1 MGHLHMR
8 IGNQLGEILLQT
20 AQEKIKNGECQKA
33 IELYTESFHGFTEE
47 YVSKVL
53 RNEMVLVTDEDGI
66 NMNLVDDKEVI
77 ESNKSNIYDWWSI
90 IKSDIEYIDE
100 LRDYR
105 NDIMKKFSYVCKENI
120 ENVNIREVML
130 QYMDEGQLRHFGCYN
145 IAAKLI
151 ANKPF
156 SNLASNGEDS
166 WNRLCAN
173 VEDDEA
179 YKYERVLYYIVKY
192 NEIIR
197 KLYDTYIKIANTYK
211 FLEDHKLIEHYPF
224 IETTFEN
231 VIEILDKY
239 SDTEHGY
246 YHPMCDP
253 EVYEFKETI
262 SDSLLKTQYGSE
274 YLKYGI
280 IRKNIMDGYDA
291 GYLSPEGV
299 FYGGIGETSAMIH
312 LNIATQMFYWSASPY
327 QTQML
332 KDGVT
337 VYGSESPERW
347 LEKRGWIKIHHD
359 DIYGSFIGNKDWAEY
374 PYCPTQEQ
382 IKWICKY
389 ADKFYNGKFYTEAS
403 CSRHR
408 HPEPYST
415 YKVKQMDEI
424 MLHEIFSF

>member
-1 MGHLHMR
+1 
-8 IGNQLGEILLQT
+8 
-20 AQEKIKNGECQKA
+20 
-33 IELYTESFHGFTEE
+33 
-47 YVSKVL
+47 
-53 RNEMVLVTDEDGI
+53 
-66 NMNLVDDKEVI
+66 
-77 ESNKSNIYDWWSI
+77 
-90 IKSDIEYIDE
+90 
-100 LRDYR
+100 
-105 NDIMKKFSYVCKENI
+105 
-120 ENVNIREVML
+120 
-130 QYMDEGQLRHFGCYN
+130 MDEGQLRQYGMYN

-166 WNRLCAN
+166 WNRLCVR
-173 VEDDEA
+173 VEDEES

-197 KLYDTYIKIANTYK
+197 KLFNTYMKIANIYK
-211 FLEDHKLIEHYPF
+211 FLEEHKLIDHYPF
-224 IETTFEN
+224 IETTFES

-239 SDTEHGY
+239 SNTEHGY

-253 EVYEFKETI
+253 EVYEFKEAI
-262 SDSLLKTQYGSE
+262 SDGLLKTQYGSE

-280 IRKNIMDGYDA
+280 IRKNILDGYDA
-291 GYLSPEGV
+291 GYLSPEGI

-332 KDGVT
+332 NDGVT
-337 VYGSESPERW
+337 VYGTESPERW
-347 LEKRGWIKIHHD
+347 LEKHGWVKIHHN

-403 CSRHR
+403 CTRHR

-424 MLHEIFSF
+424 MLHKIFSF